1 MTKKHKCGTL
11 DLLLEK
17 YTSLAYQVYRAGTK
31 KLYPTDQLPILRSH
45 QPTTF
50 SRINST

>member
-1 MTKKHKCGTL
+1 MSINALPEAKTQQL
-11 DLLLEK
+11 
-17 YTSLAYQVYRAGTK
+17 SQAYQVYRAGTK
-31 KLYPTDQLPILRSH
+31 KLYSTDQLPILRSR